1 MIQFYSNIDEKR
13 VGKSPQK
20 FQRGQHSETYSL
32 SLKKQDKTKMELPFD
47 MVSISASSCRLLLQK
62 KVLKLTKRNAAAAQL
77 LEQEIALKKRGMG
90 VMEISD
96 KYHEKSLKNFEETS
110 TI

>member
-77 LEQEIALKKRGMG
+77 LEKRDCFEKERNGRDG
-90 VMEISD
+90 NIGQIS
-96 KYHEKSLKNFEETS
+96 
-110 TI
+110 